1 MPVRE
6 WTTAVATLSKCV
18 VRGAS
23 STQRP
28 GIVEKGPRPEI
39 HGAVAA
45 TRRTSTLSIVTPG
58 AVHSLAGGTDA

>member
-28 GIVEKGPRPEI
+28 GIVEKGPRRI